1 MAAEWQVGGRRS
13 EVEVKIIIHPLTNY
27 VLQKQ
32 LPVERQTVY

>member
-1 MAAEWQVGGRRS
+1 MAATP
-13 EVEVKIIIHPLTNY
+13 EVEVKIVIDPLTNY